1 MLEFVAGLLAKMGW
15 EIANQYLL
23 GGITTLIAWTVGWGL
38 TKIPWAFIQKWWGR
52 IVYGFFTAITAGL
65 PMWIGKIDFKV
76 GPVRINLKG
85 AGQKIYAPI
94 ENGIVKAIYVFI
106 IFGGQEAV
114 RALRSDNVMNDSVN
128 IDKVSVHGK

>member
-23 GGITTLIAWTVGWGL
+23 GGITALMAWTVGWGL
-38 TKIPWAFIQKWWGR
+38 TKIPWDFIQTWWGR

-65 PMWIGKIDFKV
+65 PMWIGKIDFKL
-76 GPVRINLKG
+76 GPIRINLKG

-94 ENGIVKAIYVFI
+94 ENGIVKLIYVVVI
-106 IFGGQEAV
+106 YGGQEAV
-114 RALRSDNVMNDSVN
+114 RALRSDNVMNDTVN
-128 IDKVSVHGK
+128 IDKVSTHGK